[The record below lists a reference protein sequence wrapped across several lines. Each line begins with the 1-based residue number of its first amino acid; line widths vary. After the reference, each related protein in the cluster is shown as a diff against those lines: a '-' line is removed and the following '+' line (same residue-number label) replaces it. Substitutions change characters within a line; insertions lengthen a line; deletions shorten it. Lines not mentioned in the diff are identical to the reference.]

1 VFPLLDIAMM
11 QMHWEVMTLM
21 LIEVMTETTAPAPN
35 DDSGD
40 GNDGNQL
47 SLGELRREDGHPK
60 LTTYCM
66 PQRRPCKIS

>member
-21 LIEVMTETTAPAPN
+21 LIEVMTETTSPS

-40 GNDGNQL
+40 GHDGNQL
-47 SLGELRREDGHPK
+47 PPGW
-60 LTTYCM
+60 
-66 PQRRPCKIS
+66 